1 MNNNIPRFCA
11 LPEPHIPKLQM
22 PSSRW
27 IPQAGQGFLQRWT
40 ELQAGGLAVLWMAVS
55 RAVSLLRRKLFLQA
69 RSSLGMRSAEQQAGF
84 APRCLGC
91 ECPAPVPAPSLSP
104 SGLLLSAS
112 TFPQQQEHEIRYLVF
127 KELNGETFSVH
138 SCSAFNL
145 FLQSRYISNLE
156 LERVASG

>member
-69 RSSLGMRSAEQQAGF
+69 RSSLGMRMSRPGLRVLSSRQGLHPAAWAVSA
-84 APRCLGC
+84 
-91 ECPAPVPAPSLSP
+91 
-104 SGLLLSAS
+104 LLLSLHLPCLPLDCYCLPPHFHSNKSMKFAIWS
-112 TFPQQQEHEIRYLVF
+112 LRSLMGRPSVCTVVLLLTYFCKAGIFP
-127 KELNGETFSVH
+127 T
-138 SCSAFNL
+138 
-145 FLQSRYISNLE
+145 
-156 LERVASG
+156 